1 MQAAERFNLPL
12 PALSMAMMD
21 KLTQHDW
28 PGNVRELMNMADRF
42 VLTDMLLDQ
51 QDPSS
56 LLQQDKLKLP
66 DLVEQYEKRL
76 IEQTLSQT
84 KGVIKRTYEE
94 LGIPRKTLYDKLAKY
109 DINRKRFEHN

>member
-1 MQAAERFNLPL
+1 
-12 PALSMAMMD
+12 
-21 KLTQHDW
+21 
-28 PGNVRELMNMADRF
+28 
-42 VLTDMLLDQ
+42 
-51 QDPSS
+51 
-56 LLQQDKLKLP
+56 LP